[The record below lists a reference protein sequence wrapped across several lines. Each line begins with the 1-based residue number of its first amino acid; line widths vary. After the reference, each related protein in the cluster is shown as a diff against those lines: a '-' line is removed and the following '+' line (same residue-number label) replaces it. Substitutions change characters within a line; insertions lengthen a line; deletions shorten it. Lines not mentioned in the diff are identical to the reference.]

1 MKENKVNLSMSA
13 IDTYVAT
20 NLPDS
25 DEVKMRNKE
34 YINWGSDNK
43 YPSYLWDLYT
53 NAATLQSIINGT
65 SDFICGNDV
74 IINVERF
81 KSKVNNNGETILDIV
96 RKITM
101 DKLIFGGYALQIIR
115 AYDGSVSELYAL
127 DLMKLRTDEKA
138 EMFYYSNDWTVWS
151 PKVIKL
157 PKFDPNKVQ
166 SSSVFYNKGSITR
179 GVYPIP
185 VYGAAIISCELE
197 KAINEFHL
205 NSINN
210 GFMSSAIINFNNGQP
225 NDEQKA
231 EIEKL
236 INEKFSGYQNASR
249 ILISY
254 NDSDENKTTIERLD
268 GDDFD
273 SKYEALSTRTREQIF
288 TAFRA
293 NSVLFGINY
302 SSGFNENE
310 FNEAFKL
317 YNRTVV
323 YPIQK
328 EIVNSFDKIFNV
340 DGSITIIPFNLTP
353 KGEAENETKVE

>member
-1 MKENKVNLSMSA
+1 MKGNKVNLSMSA

-20 NLPDS
+20 NLPNS
-25 DEVKMRNKE
+25 EEVKMRNKE

-43 YPSYLWDLYT
+43 YPCYLWDLYT

-81 KSKVNNNGETILDIV
+81 KSKINNNGDTILDIV

-101 DKLIFGGYALQIIR
+101 DKLIFGGYALQVIR
-115 AYDGSVSELYAL
+115 AYDGSVSEIYAL
-127 DLMKLRTDEKA
+127 DLMKLRTNEKA
-138 EMFYYSNDWTVWS
+138 EVFYYSNDWTVWS
-151 PKVIKL
+151 PKVVEL
-157 PKFDPNKVQ
+157 PKFDPKKIQ

-210 GFMSSAIINFNNGQP
+210 GFMSSAIINFNNGKP
-225 NDEQKA
+225 DDEQKA
-231 EIEKL
+231 EIERL

-249 ILISY
+249 ILVSY

-293 NSVLFGINY
+293 NPNLFGINSY
-302 SSGFNENE
+302 TTGFNEQE
-310 FNEAFKL
+310 YESAFKL
-317 YNRTVV
+317 YNRCVV
-323 YPIQK
+323 RPIQK
-328 EIVNSFDKIFNV
+328 EIIDSLDKILNQV
-340 DGSITIIPFNLTP
+340 GSITIVPFSLESN
-353 KGEAENETKVE
+353 AETNVN

>member
-20 NLPDS
+20 NLPNS

-43 YPSYLWDLYT
+43 YPCYLWDLYT

-81 KSKVNNNGETILDIV
+81 KSKINNNGDTILDIV

-127 DLMKLRTDEKA
+127 DLMKLRTDEKT
-138 EMFYYSNDWTVWS
+138 ENFYYSNDWTVWS
-151 PKVIKL
+151 PKIIQL

-328 EIVNSFDKIFNV
+328 EIVNSFDKIFNM
-340 DGSITIIPFNLTP
+340 DGSITIMPFNLTP

>member
-20 NLPDS
+20 NLPNS

-43 YPSYLWDLYT
+43 YPCYLWDLYT

-81 KSKVNNNGETILDIV
+81 KSKINNNGDTILDIV

-127 DLMKLRTDEKA
+127 DLMKLRTDEKT
-138 EMFYYSNDWTVWS
+138 ENFYYSNDWTVWS
-151 PKVIKL
+151 PKIIQL

-328 EIVNSFDKIFNV
+328 EIVNSFDKIFNM
-340 DGSITIIPFNLTP
+340 DGSITIMPFNLTP
-353 KGEAENETKVE
+353 KGESENETKVE